1 MSRQRKLIKSL
12 AIELEGI
19 KKPSFDGEYKV
30 VSHPSGNCPYFLL
43 EVNAEDAPIND
54 IIHNTADFYS
64 NYDLIEGQE
73 IELI

>member
-12 AIELEGI
+12 AIEVDGLNKPLFEGN
-19 KKPSFDGEYKV
+19 YRV

-43 EVNAEDAPIND
+43 EVNAEDAPVND

-64 NYDLIEGQE
+64 NYDLSEGEE